1 MRCSCRSTSSSR
13 NPRGHLLGRK
23 HRVEVGPP
31 RACRPLRRGPGD
43 SDLGPPV
50 GSQKFMALSLFRPRD
65 PRRSCPHRSVLAA
78 SSSEPPRS
86 VGLAHRPVGAWR
98 RHLVKQLGLYEE
110 SPRARAHVID
120 GGLAAVRASGAVYA
134 VDNGLSDSPCQIRFR
149 RVRIARTMEESAGLT
164 RLRKGAGDES
174 EGGRLPGGQGHD
186 YRTA

>member
-43 SDLGPPV
+43 SDRGPPV

-65 PRRSCPHRSVLAA
+65 PRRSCPHRMVSAA
-78 SSSEPPRS
+78 SSSEPPSERGVGVPSSRS
-86 VGLAHRPVGAWR
+86 LATASR
-98 RHLVKQLGLYEE
+98 EE
-110 SPRARAHVID
+110 LDSTRGGPGHGHIVIG